1 MNKKQ
6 GEHTSQRASQV
17 YNTLPTHVTRKEFNK
32 HIKQYLTKGTRGVK
46 PSVSRWKVFNY
57 ILYVLHT
64 GIPWYTL
71 PVKEVHW
78 SNIYKHHNRW
88 SKDGTYEKIF
98 DGSLSFLVREGKVD
112 LSVLHGDG
120 SNVVAKK
127 GVKK

>member
-1 MNKKQ
+1 MNTQQ
-6 GEHTSQRASQV
+6 GERISQRASQV
-17 YNTLPTHVTRKEFNK
+17 YNTLPTHVTRKEFNT
-32 HIKQYLTKGTRGVK
+32 HIKPYISKGTRGVK
-46 PSVSRWKVFNY
+46 PSVSYWKIFNY

-78 SNIYKHHNRW
+78 TNIYKHHSRW
-88 SKDGTYEKIF
+88 SKDGTYKKIF
-98 DGSLSFLVREGKVD
+98 DESLMYLVKEKKLD

-127 GVKK
+127 GAKR